1 MNKYL
6 KSNIDINND
15 SENWT
20 LLKSSSL
27 FLEQYKKENSE
38 IELIESYISC
48 MKLMHDDI
56 ISKLNIGRVVID
68 NKSLCIPY
76 MYICR
81 HIIELIFKYKLERNK
96 QGVIKGHVINDLWQE
111 CKKIEDINN
120 LCEYDELIE
129 LLTILDDNG
138 QKLRYIKDNKGN
150 IFDNNPIFL
159 NIDLIYLDTIK
170 LKDLL
175 V

>member
-15 SENWT
+15 SENWA

-38 IELIESYISC
+38 IELIESYIIC

-56 ISKLNIGRVVID
+56 ISKLKIGMVVIE

-96 QGVIKGHVINDLWQE
+96 QCIIKGHVINDLWQE